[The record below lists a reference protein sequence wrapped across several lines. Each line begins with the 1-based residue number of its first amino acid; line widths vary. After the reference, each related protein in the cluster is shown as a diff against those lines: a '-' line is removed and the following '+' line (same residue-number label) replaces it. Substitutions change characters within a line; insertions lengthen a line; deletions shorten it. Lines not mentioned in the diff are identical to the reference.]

1 MRLPAGSPLRAIAA
15 STLAMVAST
24 AGAAT
29 LPSGFRETIL
39 TSGLASPTA
48 MALAPD
54 GRIFVCQQGGRLR
67 VIKNGTLLTASFL
80 TLTVDSSGE
89 RGLLGV
95 AFDPAFTTNQFVY
108 VYYTVPGSP
117 AHNRLSRFTAN
128 GDVALA
134 GSETILLELNALG
147 SATNHNGGAI
157 HFRPPP
163 DGKLYVAVGENANGA
178 NAQSL
183 GNLLGKILRL
193 NSNGTIPTDNPF
205 HATASGVNRAIWA
218 LGLRN
223 PFTFAFQPIS
233 GRMLINDVGQ
243 TTWEEINEGV
253 AGANYGWPATAGPT
267 VNAQF
272 VSPLYAYQHGS
283 GSPTGCA
290 ITGGAFYNPI
300 TQQFPSD
307 YIGDYFFADYCGGWI
322 YRLDVSGSGS
332 TLITPAFATGI
343 SFPVDLQVAEDGSLY
358 YLARGTGSA
367 TGVLSRV
374 RYSPAPSISRH
385 PANITVSIGHTA
397 TFSVTATGIVPLAYQ
412 WQRNGSDI
420 TGATARTYVLSNAQL
435 SDSGSAF
442 RCVVTNS
449 YGTATSNSAT
459 LTVVSTP
466 RNSAGDFDGDGLTD
480 LAVFRPSTS
489 TWYVRNVGTV
499 QWGTR
504 GDLPVP
510 ADYDGDGVT
519 DVGVYRPS
527 TGQWFV
533 RSQFT
538 LSWGRMGDVPV
549 PGDYN
554 NDGVTDL
561 AVYRPSTGQW
571 FVRNQFTVPWGLP
584 NDVPVPGDY
593 NGDGAADVAVFRP
606 STGQW
611 FVRNQF
617 IRQWGGMGDVPV
629 PEDYND
635 DGVTDLAV
643 YRPSTGQWFVRHQ
656 FTIAWG
662 LPNDMPVPGDYNGDG
677 AADVAV
683 FRPSSGQWLVWN
695 QFTLQ
700 WGRTGDVPVV
710 QP

>member
-1 MRLPAGSPLRAIAA
+1 MRLRVALTLVCAAALAPLAPAGW
-15 STLAMVAST
+15 
-24 AGAAT
+24 AAT
-29 LPSGFRETIL
+29 LGFQETVIA
-39 TSGLASPTA
+39 TGLARPTA

-54 GRIFVCQQGGRLR
+54 GRVFVCQQGGQLR
-67 VIKNGTLLTASFL
+67 VIKNGALLATPFL
-80 TLTVDSSGE
+80 TVTVDATGE

-95 AFDPAFTTNQFVY
+95 ALDPSFATTQLVY

-134 GSETILLELNALG
+134 GSEAVLLELNPLG

-183 GNLLGKILRL
+183 GTLLGKILRL
-193 NSNGTIPTDNPF
+193 NGDGTIPTDNPF
-205 HATASGVNRAIWA
+205 YSTATGVNRAIWA
-218 LGLRN
+218 RGLRN
-223 PFTFAFQPIS
+223 PFTFAFQPAS

-243 TTWEEINEGV
+243 KTWEEINEGF
-253 AGANYGWPATAGPT
+253 AGANYGWPATEGPT
-267 VNAQF
+267 SDPRF
-272 VSPLYAYQHGS
+272 VSPLYAYQHAA

-290 ITGGAFYNPI
+290 ITGGAFYDPI
-300 TQQFPSD
+300 TPQFPSD
-307 YIGDYFFADYCGGWI
+307 YVGDYFFADFCGGWI
-322 YRLDVSGSGS
+322 YRLDVSGPGS

-343 SFPVDLQVAEDGSLY
+343 SFPVDLHVADDGSLY

-374 RYSPAPSISRH
+374 RYNPAPSITGH

-397 TFSVTATGIVPLAYQ
+397 TFSVTATGIMPLAYQ

-420 TGATARTYVLSNAQL
+420 TGATARTYLLTNAQ
-435 SDSGSAF
+435 SSNSGDAF
-442 RCVVTNS
+442 RCIVTNS
-449 YGTATSNSAT
+449 HGTATSNSAI

-466 RNSAGDFDGDGLTD
+466 RNSAADFNGDGLTD
-480 LAVFRPSTS
+480 LAVFRPSTL
-489 TWYVRNVGTV
+489 TWYIRNVATV
-499 QWGTR
+499 QWGMP
-504 GDLPVP
+504 GDLAVP
-510 ADYDGDGVT
+510 GDYDGDGVT
-519 DVGVYRPS
+519 DVAVYRPS

-533 RSQFT
+533 LNQFT
-538 LSWGRMGDVPV
+538 RSWGRTGDIPV
-549 PGDYN
+549 PADYN

-571 FVRNQFTVPWGLP
+571 FVRNQYTVAWGLP

-593 NGDGAADVAVFRP
+593 DGNGSADVTVFRP

-617 IRQWGGMGDVPV
+617 SRQWGVMGDVPV
-629 PEDYND
+629 PEDYDD

-643 YRPSTGQWFVRHQ
+643 YRPSTGQWFVRNQ
-656 FTIAWG
+656 FTVTWG
-662 LPNDMPVPGDYNGDG
+662 LPTDVPVPGDYNGDG
-677 AADVAV
+677 SADVAV
-683 FRPSSGQWLVWN
+683 YRPSTGEWFVRN

>member
-1 MRLPAGSPLRAIAA
+1 MRIRLRVALSLVCAAAVAAVAPAGW
-15 STLAMVAST
+15 
-24 AGAAT
+24 AAT
-29 LPSGFRETIL
+29 LPIGFQETLIA
-39 TSGLASPTA
+39 TGLAKPTA

-54 GRIFVCQQGGRLR
+54 GRIFICQQGGQLR
-67 VIKNGTLLTASFL
+67 VIKNGALLATPFL
-80 TLTVDSSGE
+80 TVTADSTGE

-95 AFDPAFTTNQFVY
+95 ALDPAFATNQFLY

-134 GSETILLELNALG
+134 GSETILLELNPLG

-193 NSNGTIPTDNPF
+193 NGNGTIPTDNPF
-205 HATASGVNRAIWA
+205 YSTATGVNRAIWA
-218 LGLRN
+218 RGLRN
-223 PFTFAFQPIS
+223 PFTFAFQPTS

-243 TTWEEINEGV
+243 KTWEEINEGL
-253 AGANYGWPATAGPT
+253 AGANYGWPATEGATSDPR
-267 VNAQF
+267 F
-272 VSPLYAYQHGS
+272 VTPLYAYQHAS

-290 ITGGAFYNPI
+290 ITGGAFYDPV
-300 TQQFPSD
+300 TQQFPGN
-307 YIGDYFFADYCGGWI
+307 YVGNYFFADFCGGWI
-322 YRLDVSGSGS
+322 YRLDVSAPGS

-343 SFPVDLQVAEDGSLY
+343 SFPVDLQVAEDGNLY

-374 RYSPAPSISRH
+374 RYNPAPSITLN

-397 TFSVTATGIVPLAYQ
+397 TFNVAATGIMPLAYQ

-420 TGATARTYVLSNAQL
+420 TGATARTYMLTNAQL
-435 SDSGSAF
+435 SNSGNAF
-442 RCVVTNS
+442 RCIVTNS
-449 YGTATSNSAT
+449 HGTATSNSAT

-466 RNSAGDFDGDGLTD
+466 RNSAGDFNGDGLTD
-480 LAVFRPSTS
+480 LAVFRPSTL
-489 TWYVRNVGTV
+489 TWYVRNVATV
-499 QWGTR
+499 RWGMP

-510 ADYDGDGVT
+510 GDYDGDGVT
-519 DVGVYRPS
+519 DIAAYRPS

-533 RSQFT
+533 RNQFT
-538 LSWGRMGDVPV
+538 LSWGRMGDVPL
-549 PGDYN
+549 PADYN
-554 NDGVTDL
+554 NDGMTDL

-571 FVRNQFTVPWGLP
+571 FVRNQYTVAWGLP

-593 NGDGAADVAVFRP
+593 NGDGSADIAVFRP

-629 PEDYND
+629 PEDYDD

-643 YRPSTGQWFVRHQ
+643 YRPSTGQWLVRNQ
-656 FTIAWG
+656 FTVTWG
-662 LPNDMPVPGDYNGDG
+662 LPTDVPVPGDYNGDG
-677 AADVAV
+677 TADVAV
-683 FRPSSGQWLVWN
+683 YRPSSGEWFVRN
-695 QFTLQ
+695 HFILQ

-710 QP
+710 RP

>member
-1 MRLPAGSPLRAIAA
+1 MRLRIAVPLVCAAALAAVAPAAR
-15 STLAMVAST
+15 
-24 AGAAT
+24 AAT
-29 LPSGFRETIL
+29 LPIGFRETLIAP
-39 TSGLASPTA
+39 GLGSPTA

-54 GRIFVCQQGGRLR
+54 GRIFICQQGGQVR
-67 VIKNGTLLTASFL
+67 VIKHGALLATPFL
-80 TLTVDSSGE
+80 TVVVDSSGE

-95 AFDPAFTTNQFVY
+95 AFDPAFATNQFVY

-128 GDVALA
+128 GDVAVA
-134 GSETILLELNALG
+134 GSETILLELNPLG
-147 SATNHNGGAI
+147 GATNHNGGAI

-205 HATASGVNRAIWA
+205 YSTAVGVNRAIWA
-218 LGLRN
+218 IGLRN
-223 PFTFAFQPIS
+223 PFTFAFQPTS

-243 TTWEEINEGV
+243 KTWEEINEGL
-253 AGANYGWPATAGPT
+253 AGGNYGWPATEGPT
-267 VNAQF
+267 SDPRF
-272 VSPLYAYQHGS
+272 VSPLFAYRHGS

-307 YIGDYFFADYCGGWI
+307 YVGDYFFADFCGGWI
-322 YRLDVSGSGS
+322 YRLDVSGPGS

-358 YLARGTGSA
+358 YLARGTGSS

-374 RYSPAPSISRH
+374 RYDPTPSISRH

-397 TFSVTATGIVPLAYQ
+397 TFSVTATGVMPLAYQ

-420 TGATARTYVLSNAQL
+420 TGATARTYMLTNAQL

-459 LTVVSTP
+459 LTVVTTP
-466 RNSAGDFDGDGLTD
+466 RNSAGDFNGDGLTD
-480 LAVFRPSTS
+480 LAVFRPSTG
-489 TWYVRNVGTV
+489 TWYVRTFGTV
-499 QWGTR
+499 QWGAP
-504 GDLPVP
+504 GDIPVP
-510 ADYDGDGVT
+510 GDYDGDGVT
-519 DVGVYRPS
+519 DV
-527 TGQWFV
+527 
-533 RSQFT
+533 
-538 LSWGRMGDVPV
+538 
-549 PGDYN
+549 
-554 NDGVTDL
+554 

-571 FVRNQFTVPWGLP
+571 FVQNQFTRSWGQMGDVPVPRDYDNDGVTDVAVYRPSTGQWFVQNRFTVSWGLP

-593 NGDGAADVAVFRP
+593 NGDRVADVAVFRP

-617 IRQWGGMGDVPV
+617 TLSWGRMGDVPV

-643 YRPSTGQWFVRHQ
+643 YRPSTGQWFVRNQ
-656 FTIAWG
+656 FTVAWG
-662 LPNDMPVPGDYNGDG
+662 LSNDVPVPGDYNGDG

-683 FRPSSGQWLVWN
+683 FRPSSGQWFVRD

-700 WGRTGDVPVV
+700 WGQTGDVPVV